1 MDKVI
6 VGMSG
11 GVDSSVAA
19 LLLKERGY
27 EVVGVTLHVWSNPAP
42 SSFDR
47 ERGCCAVEAV
57 GDAIEVCERLGIPHR
72 LVDARAAFTS
82 GVIEPFADAYLS
94 GRTPNPCIECNRVVK
109 FAALTAEAERLGARW
124 IATGHYARLT
134 GEPDGRTGIRRARD
148 LRKDQSYVLYAL
160 TQEMLGRLILP
171 LGDLTK
177 EDVRRIAR
185 ENSLSVAGKADSV
198 EICFVPDGDHG
209 AFLSRF
215 RPGAMESGP
224 ISDIDGRTVGKH
236 AGIARY
242 TIGQRRGLGVA
253 AGERRYVVRLD
264 ADGNRVVLGSRSD
277 LAVSAIDVES
287 MRWVSARGPM
297 AGPFEVQYRSTMTA
311 VPAELSPGAHDS
323 GRVRFAVPQYG
334 VAAGQ
339 AAVLYDGDRLLGGGT
354 VAATSPL
361 SALVEAL

>member
-27 EVVGVTLHVWSNPAP
+27 EVIGVTLHVWSNPAP
-42 SSFDR
+42 SPLDR
-47 ERGCCAVEAV
+47 ERVCCAVEAV
-57 GDAIEVCERLGIPHR
+57 GDAIEVCERLGIAHR
-72 LVDARAAFTS
+72 LVDAREAFTS
-82 GVIEPFADAYLS
+82 GVIEPFADAYLN
-94 GRTPNPCIECNRVVK
+94 GRTPNPCIDCNRMVK
-109 FAALTAEAERLGARW
+109 FAALMDEAERLGARW
-124 IATGHYARLT
+124 IATGHYARLS
-134 GEPDGRTGIRRARD
+134 GEPGGRVEIRRAGDR
-148 LRKDQSYVLYAL
+148 RKDQSYVLYAL
-160 TQEMLGRLILP
+160 SQEILGRLLLP
-171 LGDLTK
+171 LGDLSK

-185 ENSLSVAGKADSV
+185 DNALPVADKPDSV

-215 RPGAMESGP
+215 RPGAVRPGP
-224 ISDIDGRTVGKH
+224 ITDAAGRTVGTH

-253 AGERRYVVRLD
+253 AGERRYVVGLD
-264 ADGNRVVLGSRSD
+264 PARNEVALGDRSD
-277 LAVSAIDVES
+277 LAVSGIEIAGVN
-287 MRWVSARGPM
+287 WVSV
-297 AGPFEVQYRSTMTA
+297 AGGASGSVKVQYRSMMAA
-311 VPAELSPGAHDS
+311 VPGEFSPGRDGG
-323 GRVRFAVPQYG
+323 GRVRFAEPQYG

-354 VAATSPL
+354 VAGAR
-361 SALVEAL
+361 SAGIGEQRD

>member
-42 SSFDR
+42 SPLDR
-47 ERGCCAVEAV
+47 ERVCCAVEAV
-57 GDAIEVCERLGIPHR
+57 GDAIEVCERLGIAHR
-72 LVDARAAFTS
+72 LVDAREAFTS
-82 GVIEPFADAYLS
+82 GVIEPFADAYMS
-94 GRTPNPCIECNRVVK
+94 GRTPNPCIDCNRTVK
-109 FAALTAEAERLGARW
+109 FAALMDEADRLGARW

-160 TQEMLGRLILP
+160 AQETLGRLRLP

-177 EDVRRIAR
+177 EEVRRIAR
-185 ENSLSVAGKADSV
+185 ENSLSVADKADSV

-215 RPGAMESGP
+215 RPEAMAVGP
-224 ISDIDGRTVGKH
+224 IIDVEGRTVGMH
-236 AGIARY
+236 EGVARY

-253 AGERRYVVRLD
+253 GAERRYVVRLD
-264 ADGNRVVLGSRSD
+264 AGGNRVVLGSRSD
-277 LAVSAIDVES
+277 LAVTAIGVES
-287 MRWVSARGPM
+287 MNWVSVRGPT
-297 AGPFEVQYRSTMTA
+297 AGPGAVQYRSTMTA
-311 VPAELSPGAHDS
+311 VPAELSPGPD
-323 GRVRFAVPQYG
+323 GTWRVCFAAPQYG

-354 VAATSPL
+354 VAAASSAP
-361 SALVEAL
+361 ALV